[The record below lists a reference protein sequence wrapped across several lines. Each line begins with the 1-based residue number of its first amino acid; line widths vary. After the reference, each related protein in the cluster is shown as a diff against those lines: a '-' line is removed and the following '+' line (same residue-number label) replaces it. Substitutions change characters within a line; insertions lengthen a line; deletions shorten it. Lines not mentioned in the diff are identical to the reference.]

1 MNIFTHFWGF
11 FHGTTSAR
19 SGSSLILFKLKELL
33 QPPQT
38 SLSFIWDKRSHWRL
52 CWRLINLIKMNVST
66 VETVKSSSLREKE
79 NVEPAKVFLQK
90 VVARRR
96 SSQIRRLLRPF
107 NEKCRPIL
115 STPHLKTFHVSR
127 MTAYFAFFQHP
138 KKSSFCP
145 EPVKSGLPFLKE
157 IFGHTSTS
165 LFSFLWL
172 TFGHT
177 QHIFQQLWNRRKRS
191 QD

>member
-1 MNIFTHFWGF
+1 MCQ
-11 FHGTTSAR
+11 R
-19 SGSSLILFKLKELL
+19 SKQWKVLVF
-33 QPPQT
+33 
-38 SLSFIWDKRSHWRL
+38 
-52 CWRLINLIKMNVST
+52 
-66 VETVKSSSLREKE
+66 EK

-138 KKSSFCP
+138 KKSSFCS
-145 EPVKSGLPFLKE
+145 EPVRSGLPFLKE

-177 QHIFQQLWNRRKRS
+177 QHIIQQLWNRRKRS
-191 QD
+191 QEKVSSSTHSLQTKKLAFL